1 MRDINRI
8 PRWVWPITAALLVI
22 ATFDLPYGYYT
33 FLRIVVC
40 GFAVVVFFHTWQ
52 DDAPTRIWPLTFVGI
67 AILFNPLVP
76 VHLDRGSWFYLDIGA
91 AILIVT
97 HLMTVRVG
105 PQQSIEPVR
114 VGRQGDAS
122 GTPEGK

>member
-1 MRDINRI
+1 MRDVNRI
-8 PRWVWPITAALLVI
+8 PRWVWLTTAALLVI

-33 FLRIVVC
+33 ILRIVVC
-40 GFAVVVFFHTWQ
+40 GFAALVFFHTWE
-52 DDAPTRIWPLTFVGI
+52 DDTPARKWPLTFVGL

-76 VHLDRGSWFYLDIGA
+76 VHLDRATWFYLDIGA

-105 PQQSIEPVR
+105 PQQPIEPDR
-114 VGRQGDAS
+114 VG
-122 GTPEGK
+122 